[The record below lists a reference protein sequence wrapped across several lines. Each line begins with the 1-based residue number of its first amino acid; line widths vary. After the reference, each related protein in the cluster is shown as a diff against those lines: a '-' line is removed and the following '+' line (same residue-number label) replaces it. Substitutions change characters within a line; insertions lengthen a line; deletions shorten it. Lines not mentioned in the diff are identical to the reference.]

1 MIFYTE
7 AIGMRIYE
15 DAGQADTHES
25 LLREDAAYVWHPWA
39 PNRISTSTV
48 IAIAGQGS
56 HITDAKGDRYL
67 DAKASG
73 MNATLGYAN
82 QKVVSAIMAQLEK
95 LMTYDMV
102 EGGNAPAIELARAI
116 AQVTAPG
123 LTRTFFCNS
132 GSEGIE
138 TAIKVSRRYHKL
150 LNDSQRSLIVSLKN
164 CYHGTTLAASTCA
177 TSSASDE
184 QGLLP
189 AGFVSVPGPDWEAVR
204 REGLAVSHS
213 GIEALEV
220 FFAEHGE
227 NISAFIVEPVQ
238 GIGGYIVPDNYLRA
252 ARALCTQYGAHLI
265 LDEVLTG
272 FGRTGKMFAYEYAHI
287 TPDLLITSK
296 GLTAGYMSLA
306 AVTTHDKIFD
316 VFEREKEMSGFSH
329 GHTHSGHASACAAGL
344 AVLDILQ
351 NDGVLGRVQQLST
364 VLREAVGACAETA
377 TVREIR
383 CRGLLMAVEFDSVQR
398 ALSIKKHLQDN
409 KILIRRSGRNII
421 FAPPL
426 NIDLADIEYLATQF
440 LDAVRVASAQ

>member
-1 MIFYTE
+1 M
-7 AIGMRIYE
+7 
-15 DAGQADTHES
+15 
-25 LLREDAAYVWHPWA
+25 
-39 PNRISTSTV
+39 
-48 IAIAGQGS
+48 
-56 HITDAKGDRYL
+56 
-67 DAKASG
+67 
-73 MNATLGYAN
+73 
-82 QKVVSAIMAQLEK
+82 
-95 LMTYDMV
+95 
-102 EGGNAPAIELARAI
+102 
-116 AQVTAPG
+116 
-123 LTRTFFCNS
+123 
-132 GSEGIE
+132 
-138 TAIKVSRRYHKL
+138 
-150 LNDSQRSLIVSLKN
+150 SLKN

-220 FFAEHGE
+220 FFAEHGK

-344 AVLDILQ
+344 AVLDILL

>member
-1 MIFYTE
+1 
-7 AIGMRIYE
+7 MRIQE
-15 DAGQADTHES
+15 FTELPDSHES

-48 IAIAGQGS
+48 IAVKGVGS
-56 HITDAKGDRYL
+56 YITDVKGDRYL

-73 MNATLGYAN
+73 MNATLGYSN
-82 QKVVSAIMAQLEK
+82 QKIVNAITAQLEK
-95 LMTYDMV
+95 LMTFDMV
-102 EGGNAPAIELARAI
+102 EGGNAPAVKLAYAI

-132 GSEGIE
+132 GSEGVE
-138 TAIKVSRRYHKL
+138 TALKVSRRYHKL
-150 LNDSQRSLIVSLKN
+150 VNDPQRSLIVSLKN

-177 TSSASDE
+177 SSSAGDD

-189 AGFVSVPGPDWEAVR
+189 AGFVSVPGPDWEVVR
-204 REGLAVSHS
+204 REGLDVSDS
-213 GIEALEV
+213 GIEALEN
-220 FFAEHGE
+220 FFAVHGK
-227 NISAFIVEPVQ
+227 NTSAFIVEPVQ
-238 GIGGYIVPDNYLRA
+238 GIGGYIMPDNYLKA
-252 ARALCTQYGAHLI
+252 ARQLCTQYGAHLI

-287 TPDLLITSK
+287 TPDILITSK

-316 VFEREKEMSGFSH
+316 VFEREKGMSGFSH

-351 NDGVLGRVQQLST
+351 NEGVLTQVHELST
-364 VLREAVGACAETA
+364 VLREAVSACAGTP
-377 TVREIR
+377 TVKDIR
-383 CRGLLMAVEFDSVQR
+383 CRGLLMAVEFDTIQR
-398 ALSIKKHLQDN
+398 AVAIKEYLQDN

-426 NIDLADIEYLATQF
+426 NIDLAAVEYLSAQF
-440 LDAVRVASAQ
+440 LNAVSAVSAH